1 MNYSIFRYRL
11 VLLYFCSALK
21 IENFRVIYYHHKMN
35 YTDVEFET
43 DFVIVPV
50 NDPHC
55 GWVLID
61 EVDIR
66 ELEMD
71 HAQRMRAKAVQ
82 KKFHTELTKMSSMTG
97 KSVAELSGAWA
108 DAILQQA
115 KSSGR
120 KVTEVSQQLRERIF
134 AVIEKKADP
143 EIILNPNAYREVEPC
158 FPPAR
163 II

>member
-1 MNYSIFRYRL
+1 
-11 VLLYFCSALK
+11 
-21 IENFRVIYYHHKMN
+21 MN
-35 YTDVEFET
+35 YTDIEFEEE
-43 DFVIVPV
+43 FVIIPIHE
-50 NDPHC
+50 PHC
-55 GWVLID
+55 GWVLVD
-61 EVDIR
+61 EVDVQDLQ
-66 ELEMD
+66 EE

-82 KKFHTELTKMSSMTG
+82 KKFHTELIKMSSMTG

-115 KSSGR
+115 KASGR

-134 AVIEKKADP
+134 AVIEKKAEP

-163 II
+163 IV

>member
-1 MNYSIFRYRL
+1 
-11 VLLYFCSALK
+11 
-21 IENFRVIYYHHKMN
+21 MN
-35 YTDVEFET
+35 YTDVDFEEE
-43 DFVIVPV
+43 FVIVSSYE
-50 NDPHC
+50 PHC

-61 EVDIR
+61 EVDVQ
-66 ELEMD
+66 ELQEE

-82 KKFHTELTKMSSMTG
+82 KKFHTELVKMSSMTG

-115 KSSGR
+115 KASGR
-120 KVTEVSQQLRERIF
+120 KVTEVSQQLKERIF
-134 AVIEKKADP
+134 AVIEKKAEP

-163 II
+163 IV

>member
-1 MNYSIFRYRL
+1 MLIKKLKNLGRL
-11 VLLYFCSALK
+11 MVLL
-21 IENFRVIYYHHKMN
+21 MD

-43 DFVIVPV
+43 DFVIVPEYEPMV
-50 NDPHC
+50 

-61 EVDIR
+61 EMEVR
-66 ELEMD
+66 ELEKD
-71 HAQRMRAKAVQ
+71 HAKRMRVKAVQ
-82 KKFHTELTKMSSMTG
+82 KKFHTELVKMSSMTG

-108 DAILQQA
+108 DVILRQA
-115 KSSGR
+115 KASGR

-134 AVIEKKADP
+134 AVIEKKEEP
-143 EIILNPNAYREVEPC
+143 EIILNPNAYRELEPC

>member
-1 MNYSIFRYRL
+1 MV
-11 VLLYFCSALK
+11 VLM
-21 IENFRVIYYHHKMN
+21 E

-43 DFVIVPV
+43 DFVIVPAYEPMV
-50 NDPHC
+50 

-61 EVDIR
+61 EVDVK
-66 ELEMD
+66 ELEEE
-71 HAQRMRAKAVQ
+71 HAQRMRVKAVQ
-82 KKFHTELTKMSSMTG
+82 KKFHTELVKMSSMTG

-108 DAILQQA
+108 DTILQQV
-115 KSSGR
+115 KVSGR

-134 AVIEKKADP
+134 AVIEKKGEP
-143 EIILNPNAYREVEPC
+143 EIILNPNAYRELEPC

>member
-1 MNYSIFRYRL
+1 MLGSL
-11 VLLYFCSALK
+11 EK
-21 IENFRVIYYHHKMN
+21 IENFRLIYFHHKMN

-43 DFVIVPV
+43 DFVIVPSPE
-50 NDPHC
+50 PHC
-55 GWVLID
+55 GWVLVD
-61 EVDIR
+61 EVDVH
-66 ELEMD
+66 ELEME

-82 KKFHTELTKMSSMTG
+82 KKFHIELVKMSSMTG

-134 AVIEKKADP
+134 AVIEKKAEP
-143 EIILNPNAYREVEPC
+143 EIILNPNAYRDLEPC